1 MHAEFCHSQAN
12 VCNKYIFNSTVNE
25 EVLEVQLL
33 IGNIEANPGPM
44 NLKQFHG
51 FLFTDTE
58 DPCIKEVINDV
69 KAANDKETNL
79 KKLKTKKVDYLN
91 ILLKMTW

>member
-1 MHAEFCHSQAN
+1 M
-12 VCNKYIFNSTVNE
+12 VKD
-25 EVLEVQLL
+25 LP
-33 IGNIEANPGPM
+33 IGY
-44 NLKQFHG
+44 
-51 FLFTDTE
+51 TDTE
-58 DPCIKEVINDV
+58 DPCIEEVINDV